1 MALVPAMARDRKT
14 ARMQEQIKVL
24 LGQGLSIRKV
34 ALALG
39 ISRQSVR
46 KFGTDQPAEGS
57 GAGAGTGEPAWDAAI
72 DWPDVAKQAA
82 GGATIK
88 QLHSEL
94 APEASYTRFRRRLI
108 AMSPR
113 PIAATTRLEHKP
125 GEQVQIDYCDGIDIV
140 DRVTGECRK
149 THPSC
154 AALPFTSYTF
164 R

>member
-46 KFGTDQPAEGS
+46 KFGTAQPAEAS
-57 GAGAGTGEPAWDAAI
+57 VADAAPSEPSWDAAI
-72 DWPDVAKQAA
+72 DWQDVARQAA
-82 GGATIK
+82 AGATIK

-108 AMSPR
+108 AMAPR
-113 PIAATTRLEHKP
+113 PIAAMLA
-125 GEQVQIDYCDGIDIV
+125 GIRNRGYSV
-140 DRVTGECRK
+140 KFTGENR
-149 THPSC
+149 
-154 AALPFTSYTF
+154 A
-164 R
+164 